1 MMQNNGKRSIALI
14 PCYNEELTIATII
27 LKTKDHVDEVLVI
40 DDGSTDDTAKIAAKA
55 GATVIAHKINKGKA
69 AGIKTGFKYALANK
83 YDYVV
88 TLDGDAQH
96 NPNEIP
102 MLLDSIKENGHDII
116 LGIRY
121 GKNTEMPLWR
131 KFGKRVLDYTT
142 SFGNGGIVTDSQCG
156 FRVFN
161 RNAVEKI
168 TPKITGDS
176 FSVESEQLIR
186 AHELGLKTSCARV
199 SCKYKELDCSTK
211 GPTSHGFSVLRYI
224 LKVIAVKHPLLFIG
238 IPGLISVLIG
248 LFLGIRTL
256 QMYNITNVFNIGYAI
271 IVAIFLIVGVIAMFI
286 ALTLNV
292 LPQILKRSLEEEI

>member
-1 MMQNNGKRSIALI
+1 MGQNNGKRSIALI

-40 DDGSTDDTAKIAAKA
+40 DDGSTDDTAKIAQKA
-55 GATVIAHKINKGKA
+55 GATVITHKMNKGKA
-69 AGIKTGFKYALANK
+69 AGIKTGFKYALANN
-83 YDYVV
+83 YEYVV

-102 MLLDSIKENGHDII
+102 MLLDTIKENGHDII
-116 LGIRY
+116 LGVRY

-142 SFGNGGIVTDSQCG
+142 SFGNGGFVTDSQCG

-168 TPKITGDS
+168 TPKITGES

-186 AHELGLKTSCARV
+186 AHEMGLKTSCARV
-199 SCKYKELDCSTK
+199 SCKYKELDSSTK
-211 GPTSHGFSVLRYI
+211 GPTSHGFSVLSYI
-224 LKVIAVKHPLLFIG
+224 IRIIAVKHPLIFIG
-238 IPGLISVLIG
+238 IPGLISILIG

-256 QMYNITNVFNIGYAI
+256 QLYNLTSVFNIGYAI
-271 IVAIFLIVGVIAMFI
+271 VVAIFLIVGVIALFI

-292 LPQILKRSLEEEI
+292 LPLILKKSLGEKI